1 MDSSDY
7 EARLRELA
15 RMLTEIR
22 ARIHALEIRVAAA
35 EQSLDQRWVHAR

>member
-15 RMLTEIR
+15 RLLTEIR
-22 ARIHALEIRVAAA
+22 ARIRALEQRVAAS
-35 EQSLDQRWVHAR
+35 EQSLDQRWMHAQ